1 MTDALTMFMA
11 GGASSFVMMQMLP
24 WLTWFLR
31 IVLPIV
37 GNIFGFAVY
46 RIRGTKVEKFQ
57 KLIKLQS
64 GSDVEGKP
72 EGYVV
77 GYWFAGYCEQ
87 YTEQKEFVIFCHAS
101 LLLKLKKTP
110 SREGSDN
117 QTFESLNE
125 GKADMSKVEE
135 PEKAINR
142 YYREGTFNYLTYS
155 GQDFYPKRI
164 IANEKQTVAIDAMM
178 SEYKSSESEKS
189 RVPKEYCVSLFTGPP
204 GTGKSSIALLLAT
217 TLRKT
222 HNEVTFVDTFCP
234 TDPGD
239 SFDNMYNKV
248 CPTKENPLVVVLE
261 EVDNIVVRLRPDSLN
276 KIEQH
281 KYVNVLIRDKATWNS
296 FFDAFDQG
304 RYRHVYLVMTSNK
317 SIDWFNSEDSSFI
330 RDGRVNVK
338 MEITK

>member
-1 MTDALTMFMA
+1 MA
-11 GGASSFVMMQMLP
+11 GGASSFVMIQLLP

-31 IVLPIV
+31 IVLPII

-46 RIRGTKVEKFQ
+46 RIKGTKVEKFQ
-57 KLIKLQS
+57 KLVKLQS

-72 EGYVV
+72 EGYIV
-77 GYWFAGYCEQ
+77 GYWFAGYCNE
-87 YTEQKEFVIFCHAS
+87 YTEQKEFVIFCHSS
-101 LLLKLKKTP
+101 LLLKLKKTSP
-110 SREGSDN
+110 RDEINTETFMSLTEGKTSN
-117 QTFESLNE
+117 QTCMYNI
-125 GKADMSKVEE
+125 EE

-142 YYREGTFNYLTYS
+142 YYREGTFNYLSYS
-155 GQDFYPKRI
+155 CQDFYPKRI
-164 IANEKQTVAIDAMM
+164 VANEKQTVAIDAMM

-189 RVPKEYCVSLFTGPP
+189 KVPKEYCVSLFTGPP

-222 HNEVTFVDTFCP
+222 HNNVTFVDTFCP

-248 CPTKENPLVVVLE
+248 GPTKENPLVVVLE

-281 KYVNVLIRDKATWNS
+281 KHVNVLS
-296 FFDAFDQG
+296 C
-304 RYRHVYLVMTSNK
+304 
-317 SIDWFNSEDSSFI
+317 
-330 RDGRVNVK
+330 
-338 MEITK
+338 